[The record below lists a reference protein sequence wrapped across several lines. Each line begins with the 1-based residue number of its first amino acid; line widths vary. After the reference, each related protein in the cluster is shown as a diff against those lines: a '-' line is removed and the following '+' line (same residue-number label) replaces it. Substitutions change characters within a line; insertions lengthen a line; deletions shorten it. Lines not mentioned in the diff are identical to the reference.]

1 MQANYSAA
9 IVYNYKSDE
18 LIPMGGDSDD
28 VIPSVFIGY
37 TDAARLL
44 KDYTYYTGGQE
55 YVIRITDNPPFDI
68 NAYLLPFA
76 VRHCCGH
83 LLPHHAGHH
92 DFQVYPIKTDGV
104 RDGTGCPKVP

>member
-9 IVYNYKSDE
+9 IVYKSDE

-76 VRHCCGH
+76 AIVVGICFLIMLAIMIFKCIQSRQT
-83 LLPHHAGHH
+83 A
-92 DFQVYPIKTDGV
+92 
-104 RDGTGCPKVP
+104 